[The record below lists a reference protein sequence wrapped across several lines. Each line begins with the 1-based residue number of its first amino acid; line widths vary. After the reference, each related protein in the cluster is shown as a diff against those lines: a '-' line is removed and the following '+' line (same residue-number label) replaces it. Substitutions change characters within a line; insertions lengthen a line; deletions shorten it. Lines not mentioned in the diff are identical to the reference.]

1 MRRWSEKIAKRATRA
16 QGSLPTA
23 GPRSVA
29 TWQPVN
35 ERKRGVHAPLSERGG
50 EMDSES
56 FDRMMIALMGASPTD
71 ETQMGLLDR
80 QPVIQILPDA
90 NVIKIGGQ
98 SFIDRGRAAV
108 FPLIEEVV
116 ENLPRHKMII
126 GTGAGTRARHA
137 YSVGLDLGMPTGVLS
152 VLGFFVSVQNAK
164 MIHYLLAKH
173 GIPALEPA
181 QFAQLPL
188 YLAERQAVVSVGM
201 PPYAY
206 WQPNPDVGRIPPHR
220 TDAGCYL
227 ISEVFGARSMIYVKD
242 EDGLYTADPKKD
254 RNAKFIPKIT
264 VEELEKLDLD
274 DVVLERTVFQ
284 LMKNARNRSSVQVI
298 NGLKKGNLTR
308 ALNGEPVGTIITA

>member
-1 MRRWSEKIAKRATRA
+1 MD
-16 QGSLPTA
+16 
-23 GPRSVA
+23 
-29 TWQPVN
+29 N
-35 ERKRGVHAPLSERGG
+35 EVL
-50 EMDSES
+50 
-56 FDRMMIALMGASPTD
+56 DRMMMALMGASPTD
-71 ETQMGLLDR
+71 DEKMASLDN
-80 QPVIQILPDA
+80 QPVVQILPDA
-90 NVIKIGGQ
+90 NVVKVGGQ

-108 FPLIEEVV
+108 FPLIDEIV

-152 VLGFFVSVQNAK
+152 VLGFFVSIQNAK

-173 GIPALEPA
+173 GIPSIEPA

-188 YLAERQAVVSVGM
+188 YLAERQACVCVGM

-206 WQPNPDVGRIPPHR
+206 WQPNPAIGRIPPHR

-227 ISEVFGARSMIYVKD
+227 ISEVLGARSMIFVKD

-254 RNAKFIPKIT
+254 RNARFIAKIT
-264 VEELEKLDLD
+264 IEELEQLDLV
-274 DVVLERTVFQ
+274 DVVLERTVFE
-284 LMKNARNRSSVQVI
+284 LMKTAKHRRSVQVI

-308 ALNGEPVGTIITA
+308 ALNGEPVGTIIST